1 MDGQLIRAVWAM
13 CWYCTWFHS
22 RNIWKSQKESESGA
36 SRLLCECHDCIG
48 MGYPQEVGVQV
59 LCLRTIGDFIKEHFN
74 PFRFSERMF
83 KQTEL
88 PVYNYIY
95 ENNNLTWGKYMS
107 LVRCGL
113 HEPLDKA
120 LWYINSSLNFFF
132 AFIRL

>member
-1 MDGQLIRAVWAM
+1 ML
-13 CWYCTWFHS
+13 
-22 RNIWKSQKESESGA
+22 
-36 SRLLCECHDCIG
+36 
-48 MGYPQEVGVQV
+48 
-59 LCLRTIGDFIKEHFN
+59 
-74 PFRFSERMF
+74 

-120 LWYINSSLNFFF
+120 LWYTNFSFDLLHIYKVLICRYFSYFIISSKSLYNVANFICHTIPGYILDGV
-132 AFIRL
+132 AGLSGRKRM